1 MRAIFGRDAECGGR
15 RSDVGTSSSR
25 SLHTPVSPD
34 SQEHPKSTGAQLC
47 ALSLPAPRLTAL
59 RPRRWAPP
67 HRHPRP
73 SSRPHLLSALAPS
86 LRHKMPWAY
95 AVPLGV
101 GLVAVAAVAVILI
114 EVVPAVLEERRS
126 ARSRRRD
133 RGPRRLAKPVR
144 HRAETP
150 PPAYDGVDMQ
160 EGARTSGVEIPE
172 GGWRYEV
179 RRRKGAA
186 AAARKS
192 GDTDDERYRL
202 EPLPHAEPQHVLGES
217 SVAESDF
224 ALSTHDDSD
233 DEVPLSKLTASHVA
247 PEVSTP
253 ARSHSRAASDS
264 APPSEPGTLPFVSP
278 PLSTSSQLE
287 EPENVVITSTP
298 PPATVEAK
306 EDPFADA
313 AGPVQPQPL
322 PDISSPLETSSP
334 ALSLASSFA
343 PISPDSAAHAPLP
356 LKHDSPA
363 SVGGWVLPSPAPSLA
378 ATLSDDDGWSRLSDE
393 EDEWREV
400 GGPATE
406 AGGGLQLEEMGATP

>member
-1 MRAIFGRDAECGGR
+1 
-15 RSDVGTSSSR
+15 
-25 SLHTPVSPD
+25 
-34 SQEHPKSTGAQLC
+34 
-47 ALSLPAPRLTAL
+47 
-59 RPRRWAPP
+59 
-67 HRHPRP
+67 
-73 SSRPHLLSALAPS
+73 
-86 LRHKMPWAY
+86 MPWAY
-95 AVPLGV
+95 AVPLDV

-192 GDTDDERYRL
+192 GDTDEVRLSFLEPAHLDQRDTYSRIVAQERYRL

-217 SVAESDF
+217 SVTESDF

-393 EDEWREV
+393 EDECREV
-400 GGPATE
+400 RGPATE
-406 AGGGLQLEEMGATP
+406 GGGGLQLEGIGATR